1 MQSSHQT
8 PGGQKAGG
16 RCGPRAKRKQLSPK
30 NPSLKSRW
38 EIKAFPEHQK
48 LRSCDHWTRPAS
60 NAPGHPAGDGKGHR
74 QWPEVTWRSK
84 IPAMRNTWTV
94 MKASTMVTMILAL
107 HLLAYMWFKR
117 LIHLRKKAKI
127 MTLKASITVTLV
139 QQTKT
144 VSSNPCTNNS
154 TALLGKC
161 EILAQTYTNQHNTAS
176 QHLLSRQNTHL
187 LPSIGTG
194 LCCANTPY
202 TRELED
208 ASVHV
213 ILKLIHIYIYSYE
226 DDTSLEFLFK
236 NTLLLHWAK
245 VQVSGVCC
253 RDWLWLPQRN
263 NHSLLLS
270 SHV

>member
-8 PGGQKAGG
+8 PEARRQGADVVHVL
-16 RCGPRAKRKQLSPK
+16 RENSCHPRIRYPAK
-30 NPSLKSRW
+30 PSLKSRW

-84 IPAMRNTWTV
+84 IPAMGNTWTV
-94 MKASTMVTMILAL
+94 MKVSTMVTMILAL

-144 VSSNPCTNNS
+144 VSSNTCTNNS

-161 EILAQTYTNQHNTAS
+161 EILAQMYYKSTQHS
-176 QHLLSRQNTHL
+176 KS
-187 LPSIGTG
+187 
-194 LCCANTPY
+194 
-202 TRELED
+202 
-208 ASVHV
+208 
-213 ILKLIHIYIYSYE
+213 
-226 DDTSLEFLFK
+226 
-236 NTLLLHWAK
+236 TLA
-245 VQVSGVCC
+245 Q
-253 RDWLWLPQRN
+253 
-263 NHSLLLS
+263 
-270 SHV
+270 